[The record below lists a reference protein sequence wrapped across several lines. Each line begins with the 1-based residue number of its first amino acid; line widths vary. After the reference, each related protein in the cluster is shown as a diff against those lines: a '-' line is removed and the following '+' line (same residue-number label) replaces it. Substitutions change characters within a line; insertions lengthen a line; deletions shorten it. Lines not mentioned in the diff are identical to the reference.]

1 LTVGDSKADQNITM
15 GTRIPLIDTSRCT
28 GCGACI
34 GACAPGVL
42 AFEHRGWRKLTV
54 LQDEAP
60 CTGCAKCQVRCWTHA
75 IRMVQPSAAS
85 HPHNVALISV

>member
-1 LTVGDSKADQNITM
+1 MA
-15 GTRIPLIDTSRCT
+15 TRIPLIDTSRCS

-42 AFEHRGWRKLTV
+42 AFEQRGWRKVTV

-75 IRMVQPSAAS
+75 IRMVQPGTAS
-85 HPHNVALISV
+85 HTPNTIPIGI

>member
-1 LTVGDSKADQNITM
+1 MA
-15 GTRIPLIDTSRCT
+15 TRIPLIDPARCS

-42 AFEHRGWRKLTV
+42 AFERRGWRKVTV
-54 LQDEAP
+54 LQAEEP

-75 IRMVQPSAAS
+75 IRMVLPATAS
-85 HPHNVALISV
+85 QVTAEAN